1 MEYNNSRIRYGST
14 EQGERHRS
22 TAAVY
27 ETCATSMKL
36 LHIHPEPLPL
46 SLCFDLEL
54 LPSLR
59 SLLPLALV
67 RFELPVPVK
76 AKLEGT
82 AKLALLDDRDWP
94 VDIDNESSLCRSIK
108 LFSGNQS
115 FEEEALVRDAF
126 RRTRTDEGAVARV
139 DDVRR
144 DAGMGEGAVGV
155 CAEGEGEGE
164 SLDVRRL
171 ELGGTGALL
180 GASKKAGLEL
190 ELGSGRTKSSG
201 SINASKVRVI
211 SPKSKSKSR
220 GPILSAPR
228 VVEMSSKSKSSSA
241 PPSSSSSPKDE
252 SESSCSS
259 SSSDIDMKFLPS
271 SVSATMSRGRGALLH
286 PPLPSSAASAS
297 ERLYRLTRVE
307 TVLDVTALIRFG

>member
-1 MEYNNSRIRYGST
+1 M
-14 EQGERHRS
+14 GEKHRS

-27 ETCATSMKL
+27 ETCATSIKL

-54 LPSLR
+54 LTSFR
-59 SLLPLALV
+59 SLLLV
-67 RFELPVPVK
+67 RFELPVP
-76 AKLEGT
+76 GT

-94 VDIDNESSLCRSIK
+94 VEIDNESSLCRSIK

-115 FEEEALVRDAF
+115 FDEVALVRDAF

-144 DAGMGEGAVGV
+144 DDGVGEGAECIGAGV
-155 CAEGEGEGE
+155 CEGRGE

-201 SINASKVRVI
+201 SINASNVRVI

-271 SVSATMSRGRGALLH
+271 SVSATISRGRGALLH
-286 PPLPSSAASAS
+286 PTLPSSAASAS

>member
-1 MEYNNSRIRYGST
+1 
-14 EQGERHRS
+14 
-22 TAAVY
+22 
-27 ETCATSMKL
+27 
-36 LHIHPEPLPL
+36 
-46 SLCFDLEL
+46 
-54 LPSLR
+54 LR

-94 VDIDNESSLCRSIK
+94 VEIDNESSLCRSMK

-115 FEEEALVRDAF
+115 FDEVALVRDAF

-155 CAEGEGEGE
+155 CAEGEGE

-201 SINASKVRVI
+201 SINASNVRVI

-228 VVEMSSKSKSSSA
+228 VVEISSKSKSSSA

-271 SVSATMSRGRGALLH
+271 SVSATISRGRGALLH